1 MVKGIQLTLYTH
13 GLVTIVSGRITQ
25 LQIEIVNKTRKSFFL
40 TELLTSYNLEMFVS
54 RESRQGGVTRSE
66 MTRRTVHT
74 ARSSLGSKLEKN
86 SSERILESASMG
98 EIGHKTQSNCDCE
111 KCIQRFVMRM
121 RLTPCFNSQLFAGP
135 GRRPCWLSTT

>member
-1 MVKGIQLTLYTH
+1 
-13 GLVTIVSGRITQ
+13 
-25 LQIEIVNKTRKSFFL
+25 
-40 TELLTSYNLEMFVS
+40 MFVS

-66 MTRRTVHT
+66 MTRRTVTT

-111 KCIQRFVMRM
+111 KCVQRFVMRM
-121 RLTPCFNSQLFAGP
+121 RLSVLTHNCLQDPGEGHAG
-135 GRRPCWLSTT
+135 

>member
-1 MVKGIQLTLYTH
+1 MVQGIQLTLYTH

-66 MTRRTVHT
+66 MTRRTVTT

-111 KCIQRFVMRM
+111 KCVQRVVMRM
-121 RLTPCFNSQLFAGP
+121 RLSVLTHNCLQDPGEGHAG
-135 GRRPCWLSTT
+135 